1 MGLIIDDMVLFA
13 VVLGAAL
20 ASGASGASLF
30 QGGDKSTRTFRNSAG
45 KTRRVKMDGA
55 LKNIDP
61 VGTAGHITDAG
72 ADYGRPVDARGRI
85 ISSDDSPLERLNIG
99 SYDAVK
105 IAKSLNTG
113 LKDMLMQS
121 TAGNPIFQQGAR
133 KGSKTM
139 AELLGKMQNNP
150 DAMKKYVGTLLGGG
164 KIFDPSKMT
173 VGQVVD
179 VLTNPAN
186 IPPIIQADPKKYK
199 DMFSWIHEFYPDY
212 DIQPTMRVPWFD
224 TKTGLPT
231 TSGSGSGTQ
240 VVDPDGKIPEAGAG
254 GDDKPPPIPPLPEP
268 KKPDPKEP
276 KKPEPKDPERKEPE
290 DDDPDKP
297 KPPLPILPDGDD
309 VQERP
314 INPEVKR
321 RMANQQ
327 WYPKYQFGG
336 QDLLRLTE
344 VEKLEELKNYT
355 LFDLVNPLLA
365 GDEDNLLALQN
376 KIQENRRFTNTYANP
391 KPERPLPP
399 APDVSSWAQPMK
411 SVYPVPYPMSLD
423 QPQAQNYY
431 DYFDNQDYQYLN
443 KTKDRMAQGG
453 LVDPDMQKVL
463 NSKRDSFT
471 ATDSKVMK
479 HEGSKLSLL
488 EDIDSG
494 SVTQLDIMM
503 LR

>member
-1 MGLIIDDMVLFA
+1 MGFIIDDMVLMA
-13 VVLGAAL
+13 VVLGTAL

-45 KTRRVKMDGA
+45 NTRRAKMDGA
-55 LKNIDP
+55 LKGIDP
-61 VGTAGHITDAG
+61 VGTVGHITDAG
-72 ADYGRPVDARGRI
+72 ANYGKPIDAKGNI
-85 ISSDDSPLERLNIG
+85 ISADDALSRLGIG

-105 IAKSLNTG
+105 IAKSLNDG
-113 LKDMLMQS
+113 VKDMLS
-121 TAGNPIFQQGAR
+121 KSVAGNPIFKQGA
-133 KGSKTM
+133 GATGTM
-139 AELLGKMQNNP
+139 ADLISQVTKNP
-150 DAMKKYVGTLLGGG
+150 DAMKKYTDILLGGG
-164 KIFDPSKMT
+164 KVFDPSKMST
-173 VGQVVD
+173 DQIVG

-186 IPPIIQADPKKYK
+186 IAPIMQADPDKYK
-199 DMFSWIHEFYPDY
+199 DMWDYLNKNYPQY
-212 DIQPTMRVPWFD
+212 LLEPTTRVPWWD
-224 TKTGLPT
+224 PS
-231 TSGSGSGTQ
+231 SGSQT
-240 VVDPDGKIPEAGAG
+240 VDPDGKIPDPETGKP
-254 GDDKPPPIPPLPEP
+254 DPEDPKPPPPPEPPKPEP
-268 KKPDPKEP
+268 KKP
-276 KKPEPKDPERKEPE
+276 KKPEPKKPERREPE
-290 DDDPDKP
+290 DDDSGKRR
-297 KPPLPILPDGDD
+297 PPLPIFPDPDPEDD
-309 VQERP
+309 VKERP

-327 WYPKYQFGG
+327 WYPKYKFGG

-391 KPERPLPP
+391 KPEKRLPP
-399 APDVSSWAQPMK
+399 PPDVSSWMQPMK
-411 SVYPVPYPMSLD
+411 SVNPVPYPMSLD

-494 SVTQLDIMM
+494 SITAIDLLM